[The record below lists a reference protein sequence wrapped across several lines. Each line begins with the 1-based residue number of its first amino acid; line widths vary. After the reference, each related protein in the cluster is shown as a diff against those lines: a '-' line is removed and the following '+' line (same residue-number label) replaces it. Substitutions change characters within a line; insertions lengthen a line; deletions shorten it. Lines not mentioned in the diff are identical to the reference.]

1 MQGNPAPRQK
11 RPVHVSIQ
19 WRAARPAGSSRADR
33 KAAFAADFRT
43 LLGAAEHVYVD
54 WDSLSLSAQTVEA
67 FLDADHADSAKARLE
82 ALGLRVD
89 PIVDRRIIT

>member
-1 MQGNPAPRQK
+1 
-11 RPVHVSIQ
+11 
-19 WRAARPAGSSRADR
+19 
-33 KAAFAADFRT
+33 
-43 LLGAAEHVYVD
+43 LLGAVEHVYAD